1 MRVIWNWVAST
12 PKQNSENNEERKE
25 EEEERL
31 LYRQTGVCCSLPFA
45 TPLPEGGTV
54 GAVKAHVVL
63 AVRRGGKK
71 HRSKLARRLKALVGE
86 NHVGEVRM
94 SHGLLCRDSLV
105 GVVPQHLLHNTH
117 THTHQSRVRSGKVH

>member
-1 MRVIWNWVAST
+1 MRVIGNWVAST
-12 PKQNSENNEERKE
+12 PKQNRENNEERKE
-25 EEEERL
+25 EEEEEGL
-31 LYRQTGVCCSLPFA
+31 LYRQTGGVAPWPCS

-54 GAVKAHVVL
+54 GVVKAHVVL

-94 SHGLLCRDSLV
+94 SHGLLC
-105 GVVPQHLLHNTH
+105 
-117 THTHQSRVRSGKVH
+117 